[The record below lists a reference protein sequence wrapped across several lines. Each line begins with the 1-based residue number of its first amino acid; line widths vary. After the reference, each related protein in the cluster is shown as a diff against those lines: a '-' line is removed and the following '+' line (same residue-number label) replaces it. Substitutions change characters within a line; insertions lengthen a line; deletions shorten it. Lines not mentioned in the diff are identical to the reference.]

1 MVTGASFSAQQEPP
15 APWAGGSCCTFTA
28 REVFFPRRSPGKN
41 VIGICSQ
48 LCCEFGETG
57 GGPTLRA
64 QSRLRGSRD
73 VHCRG
78 WVRLFGWAG
87 SAPLALRCAVG
98 SLGGCGH
105 LYRST
110 LARSRDATDGR
121 CAHGCLAGAVFCGAL
136 RWRVRAARLGGAV
149 RMGVWRVRSFVAL
162 YAGAFARRDW
172 GLGFYILIF
181 GGDLGAF

>member
-1 MVTGASFSAQQEPP
+1 METGASFSAQQEPP

-48 LCCEFGETG
+48 RSCEFGETG

-64 QSRLRGSRD
+64 QSRLRGTRD
-73 VHCRG
+73 VQFRG
-78 WVRLFGWAG
+78 WVRWFAWAG

-110 LARSRDATDGR
+110 LARSRDATGVR
-121 CAHGCLAGAVFCGAL
+121 CAPGCLAGGLDFAVFLFVAFYAVADQDQHL
-136 RWRVRAARLGGAV
+136 AVGGATLV
-149 RMGVWRVRSFVAL
+149 VGNYVEFIEHGVVYSD
-162 YAGAFARRDW
+162 G
-172 GLGFYILIF
+172 
-181 GGDLGAF
+181 

>member
-1 MVTGASFSAQQEPP
+1 MASTAISSHGRVPWRAGGAPMVTGASFSAQQEPP
-15 APWAGGSCCTFTA
+15 APWAGGSCCTFTE

-41 VIGICSQ
+41 EIGICSQ
-48 LCCEFGETG
+48 RSCEFGETG
-57 GGPTLRA
+57 GEPTLRA

-78 WVRLFGWAG
+78 WVRWFAWAG

-98 SLGGCGH
+98 SLGGCGL

-136 RWRVRAARLGGAV
+136 RWRLRATRLGF
-149 RMGVWRVRSFVAL
+149 RIL
-162 YAGAFARRDW
+162 YTHLRR
-172 GLGFYILIF
+172 
-181 GGDLGAF
+181 